1 MAARAHQALAAP
13 NGHVPS
19 PCIRRCKLDSTAP
32 YCMGCWRSMQ
42 EITAWSQLDDA
53 AKRQVWR
60 AIAARSRA

>member
-1 MAARAHQALAAP
+1 
-13 NGHVPS
+13 
-19 PCIRRCKLDSTAP
+19 
-32 YCMGCWRSMQ
+32 MGCWRSMQ